1 MRTLLF
7 LVTLFLLVPACTTPP
22 PVSGSISN
30 KMGMLKLCPTAA
42 SKSSSNPAPASK
54 PQSKE
59 IHPP

>member
-30 KMGMLKLCPTAA
+30 KMGTLKLLPDGRV
-42 SKSSSNPAPASK
+42 
-54 PQSKE
+54 E
-59 IHPP
+59 IVIEPRTGK